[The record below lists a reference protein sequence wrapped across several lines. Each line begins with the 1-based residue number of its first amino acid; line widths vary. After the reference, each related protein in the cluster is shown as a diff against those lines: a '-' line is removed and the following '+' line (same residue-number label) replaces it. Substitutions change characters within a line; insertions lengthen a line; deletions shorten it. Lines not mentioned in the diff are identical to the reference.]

1 MRLLFPLRIGKTRV
15 SIFAILTLFAVL
27 YSDFSVFTAEI
38 LLSAFLHEL
47 GHIWAIK
54 LFGVSIYRIDILPFG
69 AEISSNAALLPYKKE
84 AAVALSGIAVNLI
97 AGFAVFFVWL
107 FTRDI
112 YTLFFF
118 VCSMFL
124 AFVNAVPVPSF
135 DGARALE
142 AYFSAKLSDE
152 KCFAVMENVY
162 YFSFLFLVIFS
173 LYVLN
178 ASKGNF
184 SMIIV
189 LCYMFV
195 CSYANKKA
203 SVLRQ
208 DAVIQ
213 LTEDK

>member
-15 SIFAILTLFAVL
+15 SIFAILTFFAVL
-27 YSDFSVFTAEI
+27 YSDFSIFTAEV
-38 LLSAFLHEL
+38 LLSAILHEL
-47 GHIWAIK
+47 GHIGAMK
-54 LFGVSIYRIDILPFG
+54 LLGVNIYSIDILPYG
-69 AEISSNAALLPYKKE
+69 AEIRNDVSLLPYKKE
-84 AAVALSGIAVNLI
+84 ALVALAGIAVNLVTGI
-97 AGFAVFFVWL
+97 AVFSVWL

-142 AYFSAKLSDE
+142 AYVFAKCTDE
-152 KCFAVMENVY
+152 RGRTVMENVY

-184 SMIIV
+184 SVIIV

-195 CSYANKKA
+195 CSYANKKDSDFA
-203 SVLRQ
+203 
-208 DAVIQ
+208 
-213 LTEDK
+213 